1 MSDSKNGQNSKKHSK
16 KSQKSKRKAKSP
28 LLLETD
34 QTEGLCPGRSSD
46 TQVQGKQR
54 KVKKLVKRSHTPETD
69 LFASPV
75 NTVNTVNPGMM
86 NPMNMN
92 MTSPVGNFSQPFPFG
107 FQPNSQQS
115 QMFPSTPTSTTQT
128 DPPPW
133 ASQIMEDI
141 KSMKVSTSKIEKT
154 VNSIDLKV
162 KDMEQTIGSLE
173 TKIIEVESSCTFL
186 SKEYDRQRIELKE
199 AKTAIKNLQKSCED
213 FENKANELTR
223 EKDRNNDK
231 LLDLESRSMR
241 ENLVFYGIPET
252 AATDGIQESCET
264 QIKNVINNYMGIN
277 AENFIFDRVHRMG
290 SDKARKPRAIVA
302 KFHYFS
308 EREAVRLK
316 SYDADI
322 KRKLREAN
330 LGVGIQ
336 RPQQTRDARRAMA
349 DIIKAE
355 EEKRRKVRQN
365 GNKLY
370 VDDKLFKVYCD
381 GKVIDPPQ
389 HMLSDRR

>member
-1 MSDSKNGQNSKKHSK
+1 MSDSKNGQNNKKHSK

-34 QTEGLCPGRSSD
+34 QTEGLCPGRSNN
-46 TQVQGKQR
+46 TQLQGKQR
-54 KVKKLVKRSHTPETD
+54 KVKKLVKRSHISETD

-86 NPMNMN
+86 NPMN

-115 QMFPSTPTSTTQT
+115 QMFPATPTSTTQT
-128 DPPPW
+128 APPPW
-133 ASQIMEDI
+133 ASQIIEDI
-141 KSMKVSTSKIEKT
+141 KSMKLSTSKIEKT

-162 KDMEQTIGSLE
+162 NDMEKKIGSLE
-173 TKIIEVESSCTFL
+173 TKITEVESSCSFL

-252 AATDGIQESCET
+252 VATDGIQESCENLV
-264 QIKNVINNYMGIN
+264 KNVINNHMGIN

-290 SDKARKPRAIVA
+290 LDKARKPRAIVA

-308 EREAVRLK
+308 ERESVRLK
-316 SYDADI
+316 SYDADV

-336 RPQQTRDARRAMA
+336 RPQQSRDARRAMA

-370 VDDKLFKVYCD
+370 IDDKLFKVYCD